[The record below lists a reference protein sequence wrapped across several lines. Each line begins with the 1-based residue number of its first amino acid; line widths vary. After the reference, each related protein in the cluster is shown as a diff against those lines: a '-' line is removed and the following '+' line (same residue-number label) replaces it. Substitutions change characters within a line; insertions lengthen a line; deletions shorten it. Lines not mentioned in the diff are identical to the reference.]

1 MKTTKV
7 TPYLTNAIQV
17 DDIDLHDDDQC
28 NELGKIVSKNTVVVV
43 NSSCSENRLFD
54 VQTNWG
60 DPSRCIVHD
69 AVSKKEIKR

>member
-28 NELGKIVSKNTVVVV
+28 NELGKIVSKNT
-43 NSSCSENRLFD
+43 
-54 VQTNWG
+54 
-60 DPSRCIVHD
+60 
-69 AVSKKEIKR
+69 